1 MRLVPPPPPCDCF
14 ECRAG
19 MKPRMTIIRDA
30 SGTREVHSPRRE
42 KRKRGA
48 GRFADVKVGDQIM
61 QRVVSRWDTVAR
73 DDRAANDAA
82 WIKHER
88 DHGFAYA
95 IVTDLWFDPVKGE
108 TDPIAGQMV
117 AIQHLRQGRPIMSKR
132 PHTVRGLASNGFVY
146 ADRDEI
152 AHWNAVRAAHD
163 AGQVVGIGQGR
174 TIRKRPKISGPKP
187 L

>member
-1 MRLVPPPPPCDCF
+1 ML
-14 ECRAG
+14 
-19 MKPRMTIIRDA
+19 PRMTLVRLPD
-30 SGTREVHSPRRE
+30 GTSRSVHNPRRE

-48 GRFADVKVGDQIM
+48 GRFAEIKVGDQIM
-61 QRVVSRWDTVAR
+61 QRVVSRWDTVAL

-88 DHGFAYA
+88 DHGFSYA

-108 TDPIAGQMV
+108 TDPVAGQMV
-117 AIQHLRQGRPIMSKR
+117 AVQHLRQGKPVMSKR
-132 PHTVRGLASNGFVY
+132 AHTVRGLASNGFVY

-152 AHWNAVRAAHD
+152 AHWEAVRAAHE
-163 AGQVVGIGQGR
+163 AGQVVGISLGR
-174 TIRKRPKISGPKP
+174 VIRKRPKNPEPIP